1 MYINPVFLPQF
12 SNREDLLLTVSL
24 FDDDTGQPI
33 KVDGCTT
40 ASTQPF
46 TGNAWTVT
54 DGTIVTTSTTPM
66 TIPVF
71 PLFGNAQL
79 NLNLKVGVGLAINPG
94 DPIVITDT
102 STIGQV
108 GGGGPQV
115 PASGNIG
122 PNTMMGY
129 VLSYVISTGLLI
141 CQIGC
146 SFTFEIRRIGI
157 SNDWSG
163 YFPWLD
169 VGTANESPIIAA
181 SLGKGVSIV
190 DIGIIQ
196 LLIPASRLE
205 QLYGGTYSVGLVVSD
220 GSSTRQMFVGKLP
233 VIYGGVSRVPVF
245 VDPGPVWN

>member
-1 MYINPVFLPQF
+1 MYINPIYLPQF

-46 TGNAWTVT
+46 TGIAWTVT
-54 DGTIVTTSTTPM
+54 DGTIVTTSTTAM
-66 TIPVF
+66 TVPVF
-71 PLFGNAQL
+71 PLSSAAQL
-79 NLNLKVGVGLAINPG
+79 NLNLTVGIGLAINPG
-94 DPIVITDT
+94 DPIIITDT
-102 STIGQV
+102 PTRL
-108 GGGGPQV
+108 
-115 PASGNIG
+115 
-122 PNTMMGY
+122 NTMMGY
-129 VLSYVISTGLLI
+129 VISYVISTGALI
-141 CQIGC
+141 CQIGS
-146 SFTFEIRRIGI
+146 SFTFEIRRSGP

-169 VGTANESPIIAA
+169 VGTAIEQPIIAA

-190 DIGIIQ
+190 DIGIVQ
-196 LLIPASRLE
+196 LLIPANRLE
-205 QLYGGTYSVGLVVSD
+205 QLCGGTYSVGLIVSD
-220 GSSTRQMFVGKLP
+220 GASTRQMFVGKLP